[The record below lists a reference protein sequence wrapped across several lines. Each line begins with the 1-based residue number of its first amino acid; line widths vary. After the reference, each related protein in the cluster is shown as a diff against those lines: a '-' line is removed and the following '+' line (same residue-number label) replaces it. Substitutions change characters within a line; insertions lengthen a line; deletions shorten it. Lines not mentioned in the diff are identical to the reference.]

1 MLPES
6 RSRPQTCLHGDVEEN
21 LQVEV
26 GAEAEKHPR
35 RRRRKRMRRRRRWDR
50 SSLNK
55 VPRRECVFERG
66 DGVLEELAR

>member
-6 RSRPQTCLHGDVEEN
+6 RSQTCLHGDVEEN

-35 RRRRKRMRRRRRWDR
+35 RRRRKRRRRRWDR

-55 VPRRECVFERG
+55 VPRRECVFEGG